1 MRADANG
8 TDREAFQ
15 WGDWLV
21 ALASVN
27 IGSPQLLH
35 GPQSRTVMQLLQVAV
50 ANEPLDLVPTL
61 HKKKKKK
68 KTFKVDDNQPP
79 PTAYLV
85 TNKTRSLNYLSC
97 SLYKK

>member
-61 HKKKKKK
+61 HKKKKKPLK
-68 KTFKVDDNQPP
+68 LTIISHLQLH
-79 PTAYLV
+79 TLLR
-85 TNKTRSLNYLSC
+85 TRLAV
-97 SLYKK
+97 

>member
-35 GPQSRTVMQLLQVAV
+35 GLQSRTVMQLLQVAV

-61 HKKKKKK
+61 HKKKPLKL
-68 KTFKVDDNQPP
+68 TIISHLQLH
-79 PTAYLV
+79 TLLR
-85 TNKTRSLNYLSC
+85 TRLAV
-97 SLYKK
+97 